1 VPLLARLRA
10 VADDAPATV
19 RGAGA
24 LVTAQGLVGVGFAVA
39 LLVRAIEGASTPGN
53 NVYGEAGYFAVIGA
67 GVLAAGIGLVLGK
80 HWARSPATVVQILLL
95 GVSWYL
101 IGPSG
106 RPEFGIPVAL
116 LCVAVLVLLFSA
128 RSREWSLGLDGVD
141 EDGSTSEDAGK

>member
-1 VPLLARLRA
+1 MPIRARLRA
-10 VADDAPATV
+10 VADAAPMTV

-67 GVLAAGIGLVLGK
+67 GVLAAGIGLALGK
-80 HWARSPATVVQILLL
+80 HWSRSPATVVQILLL

-106 RPEFGIPVAL
+106 RPEYGIPVAL
-116 LCVAVLVLLFSA
+116 LCVVVLFLLFTA
-128 RSREWSLGLDGVD
+128 KSRVWALGLDDLD
-141 EDGSTSEDAGK
+141 EDGPASENAGK